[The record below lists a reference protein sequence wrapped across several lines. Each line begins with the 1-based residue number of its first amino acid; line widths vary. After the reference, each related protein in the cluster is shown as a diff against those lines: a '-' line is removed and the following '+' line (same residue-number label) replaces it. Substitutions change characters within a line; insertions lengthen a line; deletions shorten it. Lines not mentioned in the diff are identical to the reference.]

1 MSMHGR
7 ARRTLVVVLAA
18 LSTVIA
24 IASPSQADNVTVRG
38 NNQAWH
44 PKTVTISAGDRVTW
58 KAVDTTHTVTA
69 YKGDWS
75 KDVTL
80 SPGEKTHKTFNNT
93 GTYKFRCTIHSDIVA
108 GVCEGMC
115 GKVKVT

>member
-1 MSMHGR
+1 MSVHGR
-7 ARRTLVVVLAA
+7 VRRTLVVVAA
-18 LSTVIA
+18 LSTVIV
-24 IASPSQADNVTVRG
+24 IASPSQADNVTVKG

-44 PKTVTISAGDRVTW
+44 PKAVTISQGEKVTW

-80 SPGEKTHKTFNNT
+80 SAGEKTHKTFNHA

-108 GVCEGMC
+108 GKCEGMC